1 MIFLYRAPPPTKTG
15 IGSIKALV
23 LALLVL
29 TAGAVLVLGLD
40 GEDSY
45 AAVGDFTATN
55 EGVKIEY
62 KILTEGTGTENGTV
76 QVGTGG
82 DWDTAVNNAVTSVKI
97 PATVTFNGK
106 TYDVT
111 AIGKYA
117 FYECSKLKEVT
128 IPSSVEAIGSDAFSE
143 CSSLTSINVEE
154 GNTKYASEDG
164 VLFNKD
170 KTMLIKFPGGKGGSY
185 IIPSSVTYITEGV
198 FNGCSA
204 LKEVT
209 IPSSV
214 KTIGNHA
221 FEGCTALKKVTIP
234 GSVEA
239 IGDSAF
245 SGCTALESTLIPSGV
260 RIGSNAF
267 NGVCNGD
274 AATPGGIVGH
284 DMRDVSGQVATCTN
298 AGYDGYKKCQRDC
311 GYFTDMDGVEIADL
325 NSWKSEGGDGYIPAL
340 GHKMTSF
347 SKDATCTESGHKSYY
362 QCGNCNK
369 CFEDTEGG
377 IVIDDPD
384 SWKSEGGDGYIPASG
399 HAFDDEYDA
408 DCNNGCGY
416 VREVPNPP
424 KDDNTMLFVGI
435 GAVVVIIAAAGA
447 FLFIRGRS

>member
-1 MIFLYRAPPPTKTG
+1 MVLREHDISVQSPPPTKTG

-29 TAGAVLVLGLD
+29 TAGAVLVLGFD

-45 AAVGDFTATN
+45 AADGESSEIVYDGIEFKIFESGTAQIGVGNRAAVEKSITS
-55 EGVKIEY
+55 IEIPERISY
-62 KILTEGTGTENGTV
+62 GNKEYI
-76 QVGTGG
+76 
-82 DWDTAVNNAVTSVKI
+82 VTSIGQSAFYNCAKLEKVTI
-97 PATVTFNGK
+97 PSGVTSIGLSAFYNCAK
-106 TYDVT
+106 LEKVT
-111 AIGKYA
+111 IPSGVTSIGNYA
-117 FYECSKLKEVT
+117 FSRCTALKEVT
-128 IPSSVEAIGSDAFSE
+128 IPESVITIGYSAFSGCTALKE
-143 CSSLTSINVEE
+143 VTIPESVTSI
-154 GNTKYASEDG
+154 GNYAFS
-164 VLFNKD
+164 
-170 KTMLIKFPGGKGGSY
+170 
-185 IIPSSVTYITEGV
+185 
-198 FNGCSA
+198 GCTA

-209 IPSSV
+209 IPS
-214 KTIGNHA
+214 
-221 FEGCTALKKVTIP
+221 
-234 GSVEA
+234 SVEA

-260 RIGSNAF
+260 RLGSNTF